1 MKRVK
6 ILNYLFIIFFLF
18 QFSNVYSKISN
29 SIVITVGNLPITYL
43 DLVKEM
49 RLIAIVSNNK
59 IENSNKEQIKNI
71 AAKSLIKRKIKEI
84 EIEKYSIKN
93 YNKNDLKKLISQ
105 TSINLGTNKDGLKK
119 IMNLNNLDFKYLEHK
134 YEVDLKWNSLIFELY
149 KNKVVL
155 NMGEVE
161 EILNNTVKNTVS
173 RKDFLL
179 SEIEINL
186 PNNEMQLVIKK
197 IMGNIEMEGFENTAK
212 KYSISQTAERG
223 GSLGWMNEKKLSRKI
238 LENIKNLK
246 TNEVGK
252 PIILENSIVFLKK
265 MGEKVYEK
273 DVKKLKDNIIKIEKE
288 KKLKMFS
295 NSHYSNL
302 ERVTQINFL

>member
-18 QFSNVYSKISN
+18 QFSNVFSKISN

-93 YNKNDLKKLISQ
+93 FNKNDLKKLISQ
-105 TSINLGTNKDGLKK
+105 TSINLGTNEDGLKK

-161 EILNNTVKNTVS
+161 EILNNTIQNTVS

-197 IMGNIEMEGFENTAK
+197 IIKNIEVEGFENTAK
-212 KYSISQTAERG
+212 KYSISQTAESG

-238 LENIKNLK
+238 LENIKDLK

>member
-18 QFSNVYSKISN
+18 QFSNVFSKISN

-59 IENSNKEQIKNI
+59 IEDSNKEQIKNI

-105 TSINLGTNKDGLKK
+105 TSINLGTNEDGLKK
-119 IMNLNNLDFKYLEHK
+119 IMNLNNLDFQYLEHK

-161 EILNNTVKNTVS
+161 EILNNTIKNTVS

-223 GSLGWMNEKKLSRKI
+223 GSLGWINEKKLSGKI

>member
-18 QFSNVYSKISN
+18 QFSNVFSKISN

-93 YNKNDLKKLISQ
+93 FNKNDLKKLISQ
-105 TSINLGTNKDGLKK
+105 TSINLGTNEDGLKK

-161 EILNNTVKNTVS
+161 EILNNTIQNTVS

-197 IMGNIEMEGFENTAK
+197 IIKNIEVEGFENTAK

-223 GSLGWMNEKKLSRKI
+223 GSLGWINEKKLSGKI

>member
-18 QFSNVYSKISN
+18 QFSNVFSKISN

-59 IENSNKEQIKNI
+59 IEDSNKEQIKNI

-105 TSINLGTNKDGLKK
+105 TSINLGTNEDGLKK

-197 IMGNIEMEGFENTAK
+197 IMKNIEMEGFENTAK
-212 KYSISQTAERG
+212 KYSISQTAESG

>member
-6 ILNYLFIIFFLF
+6 IINYLFIIFFLF
-18 QFSNVYSKISN
+18 QFSNVFSKISN

-105 TSINLGTNKDGLKK
+105 TSINLGTNEDGLKK

-161 EILNNTVKNTVS
+161 EILNNTVQNTVS

-197 IMGNIEMEGFENTAK
+197 IMENIEMEGFENTAK

-223 GSLGWMNEKKLSRKI
+223 GSLGWMNEKKLSGKI

-273 DVKKLKDNIIKIEKE
+273 DIKKLKDNIIKIEKE

>member
-18 QFSNVYSKISN
+18 QFSNVFSKISN

-59 IENSNKEQIKNI
+59 IEDSNKEQIKNI

-212 KYSISQTAERG
+212 KYSISQTAESG

-238 LENIKNLK
+238 LENIKDLK

>member
-18 QFSNVYSKISN
+18 QFSNVFSKISN

-212 KYSISQTAERG
+212 KYSISQTAESG

-238 LENIKNLK
+238 LENIKNIK

>member
-105 TSINLGTNKDGLKK
+105 TSINLGTNEDGLKK

-197 IMGNIEMEGFENTAK
+197 IMKNIEMEGFENTAK

-223 GSLGWMNEKKLSRKI
+223 GSLGWMNEKKLSGKI

>member
-59 IENSNKEQIKNI
+59 IEDSNKEQIKNI

-93 YNKNDLKKLISQ
+93 FNKNDLKKLISQ
-105 TSINLGTNKDGLKK
+105 TSINLGTNEDGLKK
-119 IMNLNNLDFKYLEHK
+119 IMNLNNLDFKYLERK

-186 PNNEMQLVIKK
+186 PNNEIQLVIKK
-197 IMGNIEMEGFENTAK
+197 IVRNIEMEGFENTAK

-238 LENIKNLK
+238 LENIKDLK

>member
-18 QFSNVYSKISN
+18 QFSNVFSKISN

-49 RLIAIVSNNK
+49 RLIAIVTNNK

-93 YNKNDLKKLISQ
+93 FNKNDLKKLIGQ
-105 TSINLGTNKDGLKK
+105 TSINLGTNEDGLKK

-161 EILNNTVKNTVS
+161 EILNNTVQNTVS

-186 PNNEMQLVIKK
+186 PNNEMQLVINK
-197 IMGNIEMEGFENTAK
+197 IVRNIEMEGFENTAK

-223 GSLGWMNEKKLSRKI
+223 GNLGWMNEKKLSRKI
-238 LENIKNLK
+238 LENIKDLK
-246 TNEVGK
+246 KNEVGK

-273 DVKKLKDNIIKIEKE
+273 DIKKLKDNIIKIEKE

>member
-1 MKRVK
+1 MKRAK

-18 QFSNVYSKISN
+18 QFSNVFSKISN

-105 TSINLGTNKDGLKK
+105 TSINLGTNEDGLKK

-212 KYSISQTAERG
+212 KYSISQTAESG

-238 LENIKNLK
+238 LENIKDLK

>member
-18 QFSNVYSKISN
+18 QFSNVFSKISN

-105 TSINLGTNKDGLKK
+105 TSINLGTNEDGLKK

-186 PNNEMQLVIKK
+186 PNNEIQLVIKK
-197 IMGNIEMEGFENTAK
+197 IVRNIEMEGFENTAK

-223 GSLGWMNEKKLSRKI
+223 GSLGWINEKKLSGKI

>member
-6 ILNYLFIIFFLF
+6 IINYLFIIFFLF
-18 QFSNVYSKISN
+18 QFSNVFSKISN

-161 EILNNTVKNTVS
+161 EILNNTIKNTVS

-223 GSLGWMNEKKLSRKI
+223 GSLGWMNEKKLSGKI

>member
-18 QFSNVYSKISN
+18 QFSNVFSKISN

-223 GSLGWMNEKKLSRKI
+223 GSLGWINEKKLSGKI

>member
-18 QFSNVYSKISN
+18 QFSNVFSKISN

-59 IENSNKEQIKNI
+59 IEDSNKEQIKNI

-105 TSINLGTNKDGLKK
+105 TSINLGTNEDGLKK

-212 KYSISQTAERG
+212 KYSISQTAESG

>member
-18 QFSNVYSKISN
+18 QFSNVFSKISN

-59 IENSNKEQIKNI
+59 IENTNKEQIKNI

-93 YNKNDLKKLISQ
+93 FNKNDLKKLISQ
-105 TSINLGTNKDGLKK
+105 TSINLGTNEDGLKK

-161 EILNNTVKNTVS
+161 EILNNAVQNTVS

-197 IMGNIEMEGFENTAK
+197 IVRNIEMEGFENTAK
-212 KYSISQTAERG
+212 KYSVSQTAERG

-238 LENIKNLK
+238 LENIKDLK

>member
-18 QFSNVYSKISN
+18 QFSNVFSKISN

-59 IENSNKEQIKNI
+59 IENTNKEQIKNI

-93 YNKNDLKKLISQ
+93 FNKNDLKKLISQ
-105 TSINLGTNKDGLKK
+105 TSINLGTNEDGLKK

-161 EILNNTVKNTVS
+161 EILNNAVQNTVS

-223 GSLGWMNEKKLSRKI
+223 GNLGWMNEKKLSRKI
-238 LENIKNLK
+238 LENIKDLK
-246 TNEVGK
+246 KNEVGK

>member
-18 QFSNVYSKISN
+18 QFSNVFSKISN

-93 YNKNDLKKLISQ
+93 FNKNDLKKLIGQ
-105 TSINLGTNKDGLKK
+105 TSINLGTNEDGLKK

-238 LENIKNLK
+238 LENIKDLK
-246 TNEVGK
+246 KNEVGK

>member
-18 QFSNVYSKISN
+18 QFSNVFSKISN

-93 YNKNDLKKLISQ
+93 FNKNDLKKLIGQ
-105 TSINLGTNKDGLKK
+105 TSINLGTNEDGLKK

-161 EILNNTVKNTVS
+161 EILNNTVQNTVS

-186 PNNEMQLVIKK
+186 PNNEMQLVINK
-197 IMGNIEMEGFENTAK
+197 IVRNIEMEGFENTAK

-223 GSLGWMNEKKLSRKI
+223 GNLGWMNEKKLSRKI
-238 LENIKNLK
+238 LENIKDLK
-246 TNEVGK
+246 KNEVGK

-273 DVKKLKDNIIKIEKE
+273 DIKKLKDNIIKIEKE

>member
-18 QFSNVYSKISN
+18 QFSNVFSKISN

-93 YNKNDLKKLISQ
+93 FNKNDLKKLISQ
-105 TSINLGTNKDGLKK
+105 TSINLGTNEDGLKK

-186 PNNEMQLVIKK
+186 PNNEMQLVINK
-197 IMGNIEMEGFENTAK
+197 IVRNIEMEGFENTAK

>member
-18 QFSNVYSKISN
+18 QFSNVFSKISN

-105 TSINLGTNKDGLKK
+105 TSINLGTNEDVLKK

-223 GSLGWMNEKKLSRKI
+223 GSLGWMNEKKLSGKI

>member
-18 QFSNVYSKISN
+18 QFSNVFSKISN

-105 TSINLGTNKDGLKK
+105 TSINLGTNEDGLKK

-161 EILNNTVKNTVS
+161 EILNNTIKNTVS

-223 GSLGWMNEKKLSRKI
+223 GSLGWMNEKKLSGKI

>member
-18 QFSNVYSKISN
+18 QFSNVFSKISN

-93 YNKNDLKKLISQ
+93 FNKNDLKKLISQ
-105 TSINLGTNKDGLKK
+105 TSINLGTNEDGLKK

-161 EILNNTVKNTVS
+161 EILNNTVQNTVS

-197 IMGNIEMEGFENTAK
+197 IVRNIEMEGFENTAK
-212 KYSISQTAERG
+212 KYSVSQTAERG

-238 LENIKNLK
+238 LENIKDLK

>member
-1 MKRVK
+1 MKRAK

-18 QFSNVYSKISN
+18 QFSNVFSKISN

-59 IENSNKEQIKNI
+59 IENSNKEQIKNV

-84 EIEKYSIKN
+84 EIKKYSIKN
-93 YNKNDLKKLISQ
+93 FNKNDLKKLISQ
-105 TSINLGTNKDGLKK
+105 TSINLGTNEDGLKK

-161 EILNNTVKNTVS
+161 EILNNTVQNMVS

-197 IMGNIEMEGFENTAK
+197 IMRNIEMEGFENTAK

-238 LENIKNLK
+238 LENIKDLK

>member
-18 QFSNVYSKISN
+18 QFSNVFSKISN

-161 EILNNTVKNTVS
+161 EILNNTVQNTVS

-197 IMGNIEMEGFENTAK
+197 IMKNIEMEGFENTAK

-223 GSLGWMNEKKLSRKI
+223 GSLGWMNEKKLSGKI

>member
-18 QFSNVYSKISN
+18 QFSNVFSKISN

-161 EILNNTVKNTVS
+161 EILNNTVQNTVS

-197 IMGNIEMEGFENTAK
+197 IMKNIEMEGFENTAK

>member
-18 QFSNVYSKISN
+18 QFSNVFSKISN

-93 YNKNDLKKLISQ
+93 FNKNDLKKLISQ
-105 TSINLGTNKDGLKK
+105 TSINLGTNEDGLKK

-223 GSLGWMNEKKLSRKI
+223 GSLGWINEKKLSGKI

>member
-18 QFSNVYSKISN
+18 QFSNVFSKISN

-93 YNKNDLKKLISQ
+93 FNKNDLKKLISQ
-105 TSINLGTNKDGLKK
+105 TSINLGTNEDGLKK

>member
-18 QFSNVYSKISN
+18 QFSNVFSKISN

-105 TSINLGTNKDGLKK
+105 TSINLGTNEDGLKK

-223 GSLGWMNEKKLSRKI
+223 GSLGWMNEKKLSGKI

>member
-18 QFSNVYSKISN
+18 QFSNVFSKISN

-105 TSINLGTNKDGLKK
+105 TSINLGTNEDGLKK

-223 GSLGWMNEKKLSRKI
+223 GSLGWINEKKLSGKI

>member
-18 QFSNVYSKISN
+18 QFSNVFSKISN

-105 TSINLGTNKDGLKK
+105 TSINLGTNEDGLKK

>member
-18 QFSNVYSKISN
+18 QFSNVFSKISN

-212 KYSISQTAERG
+212 KYSISQTAESG

-238 LENIKNLK
+238 LENIKDLK

>member
-6 ILNYLFIIFFLF
+6 IINYLFIIFFLF
-18 QFSNVYSKISN
+18 QFSNVFSKISN

-59 IENSNKEQIKNI
+59 IENLNKEQIKNI

-93 YNKNDLKKLISQ
+93 FNKNDLKKLISQ
-105 TSINLGTNKDGLKK
+105 TSINLGTNEDGLKK

-223 GSLGWMNEKKLSRKI
+223 GSLGWMNEKKLSGKI

>member
-18 QFSNVYSKISN
+18 QFSNVFSKISN

-161 EILNNTVKNTVS
+161 EILNNTIQNTVS

-223 GSLGWMNEKKLSRKI
+223 GSLGWINEKKLSGKI

>member
-105 TSINLGTNKDGLKK
+105 TSINLGTNEDGLKK

>member
-18 QFSNVYSKISN
+18 QFSNVFSKISN

-93 YNKNDLKKLISQ
+93 FNKNDLKKLISQ
-105 TSINLGTNKDGLKK
+105 TSINLGTNEDGLKK

-161 EILNNTVKNTVS
+161 EILNNAVQNTVS

-238 LENIKNLK
+238 LENIKDLK